1 MALKKAAFLT
11 LLFAVNLGYGIW
23 LPVESITNRANDT
36 DFTCHSNARSVVIS
50 PNGNIHS
57 TWRGN
62 VAGVYQVWYSCW
74 DSLTGEWSE
83 DTILSNELNGAG
95 DPTIGCDSL
104 GNLYVAWVTA
114 GVLKL
119 KRRDFSSG
127 EWQLEDTFR
136 TGSDRDSAVSMTIDK
151 DGVVHL
157 TWVKLGAGSQRGIYY
172 VVYYDSVWGDCDTIA
187 ILGASSPVTYPSIAS
202 TPDGDLIMVW
212 HQMVGN
218 YSIVLAKLKVN
229 GVWGEVETVYS
240 RVNAVSP
247 CVTWNWYD
255 STFNVVW
262 IAGNN
267 SILWRARTAA
277 GWSDTIRFGLWTG
290 AKYSPS
296 VVADDSGNLH
306 FVWVNQDSTS
316 QRQVCYQKRTNN
328 GVWEEFAALT
338 KGRGSKDR
346 VSITARMG
354 TVQVVWSERVTFNW
368 AVRARR
374 KMRAHDVGVMR
385 IEVPQGVID
394 SGSVF
399 VPAAWIGNFGDFEE
413 SVRVLFAVGDSV
425 MFHFLDSIAP
435 GDSVPVVFDSITVHD
450 REWVVVVCSVY
461 VEGDIDRRND
471 LARDSV
477 FVLVR
482 DVVAET
488 ILTPNGRVPEGLI
501 RPRVKVW
508 NRGNDSARFGVV
520 CSILTRTG
528 SLVYNDSIAITL
540 GSNVRRDT
548 GFAGW
553 NAQMGDYV
561 VRVRTVLSEDMH
573 PENDTMSCEFTVIRH
588 DVGVARVVFPV
599 NVVDSGFCGSPR
611 AVIKNF
617 GSETES
623 FKVLFRIGVDYRDSL
638 IIQGL
643 ASGDSIDTT
652 FSRWEAKIRGWN
664 SVCCST
670 QLNNDHNNNNDAA
683 KETVFVR
690 IKDVGTVQITSP
702 GEVVNPGEIQ
712 PEALVQNFGNEIASF
727 GARCEI
733 YDSAEVMVYCDSLE
747 TLLPP
752 DSSGLVSFSIWRA
765 SGGFYTIWV
774 GTMLNGDLRRDNDS
788 IRLQFRVVRR
798 DGAIVR
804 IAAPQDT
811 VSEGVIEPAVVV
823 ANCGEESADMWVY
836 FAISRVGAKTDFEYF
851 DSSRAMVEPGAQRE
865 VCFRQWRATPGEY
878 LTFARCNL
886 SGDENPG
893 NDSFKKVVTVESI
906 VYQRWK
912 EGLSIPAGPRN
923 LPVRAGGCLVATND
937 KVFALK
943 GRSDEWYCYDV
954 NGSNWLVR
962 RPVPGGLKNRKPKSG
977 AAVCWDRS
985 DRIYLLKGGNTREF
999 WCYEISKDSWRQL
1012 PGLPDGTK
1020 NVRYGSG
1027 LAFVTKRDSGRVY
1040 CLKGTGTNDFLF
1052 YLVEKGEWHSRRP
1065 VPRGL
1070 LNKSVKKG
1078 SALVAVGQRLF
1089 CLKGS
1094 TNEFYEYLTSKDS
1107 WRECASL
1114 PFSGG
1119 NGLRRCKDGAALASD
1134 GVSYIYAFKGGRTV
1148 EFWRYDIQADTWE
1161 ELENIPVGTRW
1172 RRVGSGAGLA
1182 FVEGKVYALKGGGSR
1197 EFWSYD
1203 ATMAQR
1209 DANLQNRDT
1218 NKSKHEQRYP
1228 NREAEGLFDLTLQKK
1243 ENGRSQLQP
1252 LIFDVSG
1259 RMRVNERLPPGV
1271 YFIIL
1276 RERRAH
1282 SLRVKK
1288 VVVTGGLKGRF

>member
-1 MALKKAAFLT
+1 M
-11 LLFAVNLGYGIW
+11 GYGIW
-23 LPVESITNRANDT
+23 LPVESITNRSGFSDL
-36 DFTCHSNARSVVIS
+36 TCYSSARSVVIS
-50 PNGNIHS
+50 PNGNIHL

-74 DSLTGEWSE
+74 DRLTGEWSE

-104 GNLYVAWVTA
+104 GNLYVAWITA

-119 KRRDFSSG
+119 KRRGFSSG

-136 TGSDRDSAVSMTIDK
+136 TGSDRDSAVSIAIDK

-157 TWVKLGAGSQRGIYY
+157 TWVRLGSGMQQWLYY
-172 VVYYDSVWGDCDTIA
+172 VYYDSGWGDCDTIA
-187 ILGASSPVTYPSIAS
+187 RIGNEFILIHPSIAC
-202 TPDGDLIMVW
+202 TPGGNLIVVW
-212 HQMVGN
+212 HQMIE
-218 YSIVLAKLKVN
+218 SFTKMILAKLKVN

-267 SILWRARTAA
+267 SIMWRARTAA

-290 AKYSPS
+290 AKFSPS
-296 VVADDSGNLH
+296 VAADDSGNLH
-306 FVWVNQDSTS
+306 FVWVNEDSTS
-316 QRQVCYQKRTNN
+316 QRHKQVCYQKRTNN
-328 GVWEEFAALT
+328 GIWEEFRTLT
-338 KGRGSKDR
+338 EGGNQKDR
-346 VSITARMG
+346 ISITARMG
-354 TVQVVWSERVTFNW
+354 TVQVVWSEQVGTFNW

-385 IEVPQGVID
+385 IELPQSVID

-399 VPAAWIGNFGDFEE
+399 VPAAWIGNFGDFVD

-425 MFHFLDSIAP
+425 MCHFLDSIAP
-435 GDSVPVVFDSITVHD
+435 GDSVRVVFDSIAVHD
-450 REWVVVVCSVY
+450 REWVAVACSVY
-461 VEGDIDRRND
+461 VAGDIDERNNT
-471 LARDSV
+471 LCDSV
-477 FVLVR
+477 FVRVQ
-482 DVVAET
+482 DVVAEE

-508 NRGNDSARFGVV
+508 NRGNDSAMFGVV

-528 SLVYNDSIAITL
+528 SLIYNDSIRITL
-540 GSNVRRDT
+540 GANVSRDT
-548 GFAGW
+548 GFTQW
-553 NAQMGDYV
+553 NAQVGDYV
-561 VRVRTVLSEDMH
+561 IRVRTVLSKDMH

-623 FKVLFRIGVDYRDSL
+623 FQVLFRSGVDYRDSL

-652 FSRWEAKIRGWN
+652 FSRWEARTRGWN

-670 QLNNDHNNNNDAA
+670 QLNNDHNHNNDAVR
-683 KETVFVR
+683 ETVFVR
-690 IKDVGTVQITSP
+690 VKDVGTVQITSP

-727 GARCEI
+727 WVRCEI

-747 TLLPP
+747 TLLPS

-798 DGAIVR
+798 DGAIIR

-811 VSEGVIEPAVVV
+811 VPEGVIEPAVVV
-823 ANCGEESADMWVY
+823 ANYGEESAEMWVY
-836 FAISRVGAKTDFEYF
+836 FAISRMGADVDFEYV
-851 DSSRAMVEPGAQRE
+851 DSSSAMVEPGAQRE
-865 VCFRQWRATPGEY
+865 VCFRQWRATSGEY
-878 LTFARCNL
+878 LTFARCDL
-886 SGDENPG
+886 SGDENPC
-893 NDSFKKVVTVESI
+893 NDSLQKVVTVESI
-906 VYQRWK
+906 VYQRWQ
-912 EGLSIPAGPRN
+912 EELSIPAGPRS
-923 LPVRAGGCLVATND
+923 LTVRAGGCLVGTSD

-943 GRSDEWYCYDV
+943 GRSDEWYCYDEYA
-954 NGSNWLVR
+954 GSWLVR

-999 WCYEISKDSWRQL
+999 WCYEISKDSWREL
-1012 PGLPDGTK
+1012 PGLPDGTR
-1020 NVRYGSG
+1020 NVRYGAG
-1027 LAFVTKRDSGRVY
+1027 LAFVPKRDSGRVY

-1065 VPRGL
+1065 VPRGV
-1070 LNKSVKKG
+1070 LNKPVKRG
-1078 SALVAVGQRLF
+1078 SAIVAVGQRIF

-1094 TNEFYEYLTSKDS
+1094 TNEFYEYLISRDS
-1107 WRECASL
+1107 WRGCASL
-1114 PFSGG
+1114 PFSGS

-1203 ATMAQR
+1203 ATMLQR

-1218 NKSKHEQRYP
+1218 NRSNHEQGYP
-1228 NREAEGLFDLTLQKK
+1228 NREPEGLFDLTLQKQG
-1243 ENGRSQLQP
+1243 NGRGQLQP
-1252 LIFDVSG
+1252 LIFDASG
-1259 RMRVNERLPPGV
+1259 RMRVNERLKPGV

-1276 RERRAH
+1276 GERRVQ